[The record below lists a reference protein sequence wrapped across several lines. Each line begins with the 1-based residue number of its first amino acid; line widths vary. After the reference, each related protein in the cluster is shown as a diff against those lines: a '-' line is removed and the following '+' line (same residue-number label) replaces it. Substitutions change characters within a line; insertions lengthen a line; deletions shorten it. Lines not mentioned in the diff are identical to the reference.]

1 MRQGRTLAASPR
13 STCQTSLALGLGILC
28 LQGVE
33 HQEVLVRA
41 PVTIRQPLGIGFTV
55 KQRSGNLAPLAVVQ
69 PGQLG
74 QDFRLANEVSLSGY
88 RHPRKPS
95 VGALL
100 LSRKGC
106 VVYVLTFDPFS
117 SHLA

>member
-1 MRQGRTLAASPR
+1 
-13 STCQTSLALGLGILC
+13 
-28 LQGVE
+28 
-33 HQEVLVRA
+33 
-41 PVTIRQPLGIGFTV
+41 
-55 KQRSGNLAPLAVVQ
+55 VVQ